1 MVSDFN
7 GTLLVMSG
15 CHQHLVF
22 LPRRSAGNT
31 PHGIVRFG
39 HSLQSTNTK
48 RIHPQPHL
56 TACQDHRTGLGAH
69 LNAPLSRVTFNQ
81 AAEGLVLDYLP
92 EQRSPGFSGQPAG
105 LQLPPSASS
114 DQKSLCLHSFSLS
127 PPAALCPHPCL
138 SSNRWSRMKQTQHIQ
153 YITCSM
159 ALHTSHHPVCIS
171 QFSFR
176 DTSETAPKAW
186 LKAKQTKSTSLLSTT
201 GPTISSQKA
210 TGAVGHSLPLANP
223 R

>member
-1 MVSDFN
+1 MVSGFN

-81 AAEGLVLDYLP
+81 ATEGLVLDYLP
-92 EQRSPGFSGQPAG
+92 EQRSPGLSGQPAG

-114 DQKSLCLHSFSLS
+114 DQKSLCLQLFPVTTSCPVS
-127 PPAALCPHPCL
+127 P
-138 SSNRWSRMKQTQHIQ
+138 
-153 YITCSM
+153 
-159 ALHTSHHPVCIS
+159 
-171 QFSFR
+171 
-176 DTSETAPKAW
+176 
-186 LKAKQTKSTSLLSTT
+186 
-201 GPTISSQKA
+201 
-210 TGAVGHSLPLANP
+210 SLPEQ
-223 R
+223 